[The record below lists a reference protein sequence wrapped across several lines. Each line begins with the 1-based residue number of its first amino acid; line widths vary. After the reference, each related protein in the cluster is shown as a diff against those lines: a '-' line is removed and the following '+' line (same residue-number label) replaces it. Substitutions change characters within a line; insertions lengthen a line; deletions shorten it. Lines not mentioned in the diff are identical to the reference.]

1 MIKFFRKIRQRL
13 ITENQFRK
21 YLLYAIGEIV
31 LVVIG
36 ILIAL
41 QINTWNQKRI
51 AKEDERKI
59 LANLK
64 SEFQQNRK
72 ELSGAITMNEKCME
86 TGRFIMNLIGNDV
99 EKIRE
104 IDTDSLLFQGFE
116 YAQFNPSENAL
127 ADLLQ
132 SGRLNLIS
140 DEYLKSLLYQWTRAK
155 KGAED
160 QFSGLDD
167 KIEDDLVPYLTL
179 NYPLRDVDSYGRLAW
194 KEKSKLDNDKTLIFR
209 DMQYENLLDDFLYRL
224 SGYTIELKRMDIIF
238 KSIVAEIEKLEK
250 NIQ

>member
-13 ITENQFRK
+13 ITENNFRK

-86 TGRFIMNLIGNDV
+86 TGRFIMNLIGNDI

-104 IDTDSLLFQGFE
+104 NLPSDVIDRYNTM
-116 YAQFNPSENAL
+116 
-127 ADLLQ
+127 
-132 SGRLNLIS
+132 
-140 DEYLKSLLYQWTRAK
+140 K
-155 KGAED
+155 KWGIPED
-160 QFSGLDD
+160 
-167 KIEDDLVPYLTL
+167 T
-179 NYPLRDVDSYGRLAW
+179 
-194 KEKSKLDNDKTLIFR
+194 
-209 DMQYENLLDDFLYRL
+209 
-224 SGYTIELKRMDIIF
+224 YTYIF
-238 KSIVAEIEKLEK
+238 KKNLFPIIQSIVDEL
-250 NIQ
+250 